1 MRLAGKVAVVT
12 GGGSGIGRGI
22 VLAMAREGADIA
34 IPDIQVLNAEKVA
47 DEVKALGRKAIAMKT
62 DVTSSAD
69 VRAMVE
75 RTREFLGK
83 VDILVNNAGM
93 AAPPGMPFTNNTEE
107 DWDRAFAVNTKSVF
121 LTCKAVAPYFIER
134 KAGRIVNIASIAGP
148 LSAPTMPAYSVAKQG
163 VITFTRVVAKELAPH
178 GITANAICPGVL
190 YTEFWQKL
198 AQHIADTN
206 PAFKGMT
213 ARQVFDKRVGDIVPM
228 KVEQQP
234 EDIGNAAVFLASDEA
249 RYITGQALMVDGG
262 CVMYSTLAVGL
273 AVESVVGLDRPSH
286 RATRRRREREFRKEV
301 RAWLEQNLPDDLRGK
316 AFAASRADV
325 DEVRRLRAWQKTMAE
340 AGYVGMD
347 WPREFGGRGAPI
359 TEMVILYQE
368 MARAESP
375 QIVNRGGVSM
385 LGPTLMK
392 LGTPEQQKRFLPRIR
407 TAEDLWCQ
415 GFSEPNAGSDLANLQ
430 TRAVL
435 DGDHFVVNGQ
445 KVWTSMGH
453 VADWCFL
460 LVRTDPAAAK
470 HKGISFL
477 LVDMKTPGIT
487 VRPLRQITGE
497 AEFNETF
504 FDNVRVPKENLVGK
518 INEGWSV
525 AITTLAYERDLLT
538 FIRHISLRNAL
549 HRLVKLTAGPR
560 PQHRSRRAAED
571 RRAVDR
577 RAGAAAERLSQPH
590 QDPARR
596 SARTRGLDVQA
607 VLEPARPGA
616 GAGRDAGDRAL
627 LADRGGL
634 GVGARRR
641 PVAVLRA
648 AGARQRHPRRHH
660 RDSQN
665 ILGERVLG
673 LPKD

>member
-1 MRLAGKVAVVT
+1 MNFDFT
-12 GGGSGIGRGI
+12 
-22 VLAMAREGADIA
+22 E
-34 IPDIQVLNAEKVA
+34 AE
-47 DEVKALGRKAIAMKT
+47 
-62 DVTSSAD
+62 
-69 VRAMVE
+69 
-75 RTREFLGK
+75 
-83 VDILVNNAGM
+83 
-93 AAPPGMPFTNNTEE
+93 
-107 DWDRAFAVNTKSVF
+107 
-121 LTCKAVAPYFIER
+121 
-134 KAGRIVNIASIAGP
+134 
-148 LSAPTMPAYSVAKQG
+148 
-163 VITFTRVVAKELAPH
+163 
-178 GITANAICPGVL
+178 
-190 YTEFWQKL
+190 
-198 AQHIADTN
+198 
-206 PAFKGMT
+206 
-213 ARQVFDKRVGDIVPM
+213 
-228 KVEQQP
+228 
-234 EDIGNAAVFLASDEA
+234 EA
-249 RYITGQALMVDGG
+249 
-262 CVMYSTLAVGL
+262 
-273 AVESVVGLDRPSH
+273 
-286 RATRRRREREFRKEV
+286 FRKEV

-340 AGYVGMD
+340 AGFVGMD

-392 LGTPEQQKRFLPRIR
+392 LGTPEQQRRFLPRIR

-518 INEGWSV
+518 VNEGWSV

-549 HRLVKLTAGPR
+549 HRLVKLTQSRGRNTDPVIRQRIAELWIGEQALQLNGYRSLTKILRGGQPGPEGSTSKLFWSQLDQDLALTATQVIG
-560 PQHRSRRAAED
+560 PYSQIAEGSD
-571 RRAVDR
+571 WAPDDGQWQFYELLARGSGI
-577 RAGAAAERLSQPH
+577 RAGTTEILK
-590 QDPARR
+590 
-596 SARTRGLDVQA
+596 
-607 VLEPARPGA
+607 
-616 GAGRDAGDRAL
+616 
-627 LADRGGL
+627 
-634 GVGARRR
+634 
-641 PVAVLRA
+641 
-648 AGARQRHPRRHH
+648 
-660 RDSQN
+660 N
-665 ILGERVLG
+665 ILSERVLR